1 MSTKFYLPSTAASP
15 DISPTPSTGWANTA
29 SMVRLKMSPDKAN
42 TTMTTKTV
50 TLININVDHLYHQ
63 YIYGPLAPVTV
74 AANVVWT
81 LWVRGLESNG
91 NANAFPSVGIWISDS
106 SGSLRG
112 TIVAGGTQ
120 GQGAEYGLSLAGR
133 DHRPASLTNS
143 SISVQGGD
151 YLVLEVGVAHTGGTS
166 GLTAGL
172 SFGDDSAS
180 DLASTSAT
188 ADNPVFIIDTD
199 FTLFK
204 PGARAYIL
212 Q

>member
-15 DISPTPSTGWANTA
+15 DISPTPSSGWENTG

-50 TLININVDHLYHQ
+50 TIPNIGKDTLFHQ

-81 LWVRGLESNG
+81 LWVRGQESNG
-91 NANAFPSVGIWISDS
+91 NLNGFPSVGIWIADS
-106 SGSLRG
+106 TGALRG
-112 TIVAGGTQ
+112 TIMAGGTT
-120 GQGAEYGLSLAGR
+120 GQGAEFGLSLAGR
-133 DHRPASLTNS
+133 DFRPASLTNS

-151 YLVLEVGVAHTGGTS
+151 YLVLEVGVAQTGGTT

-180 DLASTSAT
+180 DLASTSST

-204 PGARAYIL
+204 PGARAYIM